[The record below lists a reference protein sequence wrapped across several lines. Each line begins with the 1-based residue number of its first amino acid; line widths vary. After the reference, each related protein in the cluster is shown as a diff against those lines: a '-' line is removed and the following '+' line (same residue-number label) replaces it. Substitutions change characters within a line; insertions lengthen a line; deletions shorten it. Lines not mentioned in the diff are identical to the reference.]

1 VGFLNYRQLPAER
14 AGAQA
19 ELVTDAVLDT
29 RQAQISLRDVITTL
43 TDPLATSQDISFS
56 GLGVATAA
64 DNVAELGAVAAA
76 PPPLALPLAD
86 RTALAELASA
96 QLTALEYESVL
107 DPMVARMADI
117 YRYRL
122 DAGDILDLDL
132 PSLGRGVRPGFEPIE
147 GPLFLVCTHGR
158 RDVCCAERGRPLAGA
173 LATVVPG
180 ATWESSHVGGDR
192 FAGNLVAFPHG
203 LYLGRVRADEA
214 AEVARSYGNGRVS
227 LRHLRGRSCYPMPV
241 QAAEH
246 ALRTR
251 EGFDG
256 VDDVVLERTEA
267 RQGVSTSIFA
277 TPMGRFSVAVA
288 IEQSAPSFLTCH
300 SHAAEPAPS
309 YRTIAIVRR
318 PDLNGGASSTAAP

>member
-1 VGFLNYRQLPAER
+1 M
-14 AGAQA
+14 AGTASTVRSWL
-19 ELVTDAVLDT
+19 LVEDPGPWGRDA
-29 RQAQISLRDVITTL
+29 LRDARLPERVGL
-43 TDPLATSQDISFS
+43 ELQRRCRAAGVRPLLIRRAASNASLANGRACVAIRS
-56 GLGVATAA
+56 GP
-64 DNVAELGAVAAA
+64 E
-76 PPPLALPLAD
+76 PPWIERTQLAKV
-86 RTALAELASA
+86 R
-96 QLTALEYESVL
+96 
-107 DPMVARMADI
+107 
-117 YRYRL
+117 
-122 DAGDILDLDL
+122 DILDLDL

-173 LATVVPG
+173 LATAVPG

-214 AEVARSYGNGRVS
+214 AEVARLYGDGRVS

-251 EGFDG
+251 EGFDR
-256 VDDVVLERTEA
+256 VDDVELERTEA

-288 IEQSAPSFLTCH
+288 IEESAPSFLTCH
-300 SHAAEPAPS
+300 SHAAEPAPA
-309 YRTIAIVRR
+309 YRTIAIVRLPEFDESR
-318 PDLNGGASSTAAP
+318 P

>member
-1 VGFLNYRQLPAER
+1 M
-14 AGAQA
+14 AGTASTVRSWLLL
-19 ELVTDAVLDT
+19 EDPGPWGRDA
-29 RQAQISLRDVITTL
+29 LRDARLPERVGL
-43 TDPLATSQDISFS
+43 ELQRRCRAAGVRPLLIRR
-56 GLGVATAA
+56 AA
-64 DNVAELGAVAAA
+64 SNAS
-76 PPPLALPLAD
+76 LAD
-86 RTALAELASA
+86 GVTCFAIRSGPEPPWIERTQLAK
-96 QLTALEYESVL
+96 V
-107 DPMVARMADI
+107 R
-117 YRYRL
+117 
-122 DAGDILDLDL
+122 DILDLDL

-203 LYLGRVRADEA
+203 LYLGRVRPDET
-214 AEVARSYGNGRVS
+214 AEVARSYADGRVS

-288 IEQSAPSFLTCH
+288 IEESAPSFLTCH
-300 SHAAEPAPS
+300 SHAAEPAPA
-309 YRTIAIVRR
+309 YRTIAIVRLPELDESR
-318 PDLNGGASSTAAP
+318 P